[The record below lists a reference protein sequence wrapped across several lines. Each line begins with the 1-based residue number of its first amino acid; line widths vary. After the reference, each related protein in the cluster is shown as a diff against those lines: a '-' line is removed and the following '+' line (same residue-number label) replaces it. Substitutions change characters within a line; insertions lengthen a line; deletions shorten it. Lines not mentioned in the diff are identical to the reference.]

1 MNIQQIKARLLEM
14 TGYTDDPEEALAQF
28 ENERQALAEIF
39 DVSQRQD
46 ELLTSLARRV
56 DELLPALRSRRGVNW
71 EKVNEVIDDL
81 NKWQEGVVKSH
92 EQVIEAE
99 ETMKQLPMFAEKQSG

>member
-56 DELLPALRSRRGVNW
+56 DELLPALRNRRGVKW
-71 EKVNEVIDDL
+71 ETVNEVIDKL
-81 NKWQEGVVKSH
+81 NEWREGVVKSH
-92 EQVIEAE
+92 KQVIEAE
-99 ETMKQLPMFAEKQSG
+99 ETVKQLSLFSEAR